1 MAKMTRFRTK
11 ICCITTL
18 EEARTAI
25 EFGADALGFVS
36 EMPSGSGMISED
48 LIAEISS
55 KVPPTVT
62 TILLSSK
69 QKTNDI
75 VLQQQKSKC
84 NAIQF
89 CDRIEIDTYK
99 ELRGEL
105 PGVKF
110 IQVIHIIDN
119 KSINRAQAISSYVDG
134 LLLDTGNP
142 DLPQK
147 ILGGTGRTHDWN
159 ISKEIRSKVSVP
171 IFLAGGLNPENVA
184 SAAKLVKPFCIDICS
199 GVRTDGVLD
208 KDKLMKFFKSINSI

>member
-1 MAKMTRFRTK
+1 MTRFRTK
-11 ICCITTL
+11 ICGITTL

-55 KVPPTVT
+55 KIPPIVT
-62 TILLSSK
+62 TIMLSSK
-69 QKTNDI
+69 QNTNDI
-75 VLQQQKSKC
+75 VSQQQKCKC

-89 CDRIEIDTYK
+89 CDRLEIDTYK
-99 ELRGEL
+99 ELKGKL

-110 IQVIHIIDN
+110 IQVIHIIDYE
-119 KSINRAQAISSYVDG
+119 SVINAQVVSGYVDG

-147 ILGGTGRTHDWN
+147 ILGGTGKTHDWN
-159 ISKEIRSKVSVP
+159 ISKEIRSKVRVP
-171 IFLAGGLNPENVA
+171 IFLAGGLNSENVA
-184 SAAKLVKPFCIDICS
+184 YAATLVKPFCIDVYS
-199 GVRTDGVLD
+199 GVRTDGILD
-208 KDKLMKFFKSINSI
+208 KDKLMKFYKSIDSI